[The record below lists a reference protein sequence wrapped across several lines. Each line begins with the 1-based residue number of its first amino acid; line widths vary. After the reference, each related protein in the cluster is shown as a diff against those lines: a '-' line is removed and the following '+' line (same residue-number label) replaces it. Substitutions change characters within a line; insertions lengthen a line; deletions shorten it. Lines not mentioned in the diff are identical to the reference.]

1 MYIVNVDIDI
11 LLTLFRNCVNAQ
23 QMEVL
28 HVHVKGNVYVIRA
41 VAHKTSGAGNISLL
55 YFLL

>member
-1 MYIVNVDIDI
+1 MYIVNVDI